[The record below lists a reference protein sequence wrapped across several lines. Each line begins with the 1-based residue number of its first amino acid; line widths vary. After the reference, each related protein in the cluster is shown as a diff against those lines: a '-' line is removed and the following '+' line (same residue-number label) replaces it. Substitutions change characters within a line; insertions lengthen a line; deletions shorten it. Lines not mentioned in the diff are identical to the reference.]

1 MAYKKKYAT
10 DEERRKALS
19 AAGKAGVEKRIAL
32 GHNFGGR
39 KKNNPNR
46 NPKYAIP
53 TRTLTVREPDYKVF
67 VKGASDKGSSIIDFM
82 HNVAKNIE
90 SPEISPQARAV
101 FNAIVKHRPGASIK
115 IAIDGAA
122 KKVIKDPSNSAI
134 KADADAEC
142 PFPPEDLV

>member
-39 KKNNPNR
+39 KKNSPNR

-53 TRTLTVREPDYKVF
+53 TRTLTVREPDYNVF
-67 VKGASDKGSSIIDFM
+67 VKGASDKNSSIIDFM
-82 HNVAKNIE
+82 HDVAERITTEKQL
-90 SPEISPQARAV
+90 ISKQAMAV
-101 FNAIVKHRPGASIK
+101 FNAIVKNNPGATIR
-115 IAIDGAA
+115 IAIDAA
-122 KKVIKDPSNSAI
+122 ARKVINDPSNASI
-134 KADADAEC
+134 KADADSEC
-142 PFPPEDLV
+142 PFPPDV

>member
-39 KKNNPNR
+39 KKNSPNR

-53 TRTLTVREPDYKVF
+53 TRTLTVREPDYKIF

-82 HNVAKNIE
+82 HEVAETLEHPI
-90 SPEISPQARAV
+90 ISRPAMAV
-101 FNAIVKHRPGASIK
+101 FNAIAKHGSFKSITDG
-115 IAIDGAA
+115 IDYVAM
-122 KKVIKDPSNSAI
+122 KVSQKDGNEAI

-142 PFPPEDLV
+142 PFPPDV